1 MKILVTGGAGF
12 IGQNVVNELL
22 IAGHS
27 VRVIDSLRPDVHH
40 GNEVKFSDDVNFI
53 HEDIRNEI
61 LLPKVLNGID
71 HVIHLAGKVGLGV
84 DMYDTVDYTSSNVL
98 ATAILLEEMT
108 KQNISNITL
117 ASSMVVYGEG
127 YSLCAEH
134 GKVIPT
140 QRNEDDLTKGI
151 FEANCPMCDNELT
164 PISVIEDDPLMPRN
178 VYASTKLAQE
188 NLCSSWSRLTNG
200 SVSAM
205 RYHNVYGP
213 KMPKDSMYSGV
224 AAIFISS
231 LLRDQAPK
239 VFEDGC
245 QRRDFIHVSDIA
257 KATVKANLNHKSGFR
272 AFNTG
277 SGTIRTIG
285 NMANELSKA
294 FNGKAPIVTKQ
305 YRLGDVRHITADST
319 RLKTELDWQPEIDF
333 EKGMKGLVDEAMK
346 TNHV

>member
-151 FEANCPMCDNELT
+151 FEANCPMCDNE
-164 PISVIEDDPLMPRN
+164 
-178 VYASTKLAQE
+178 
-188 NLCSSWSRLTNG
+188 
-200 SVSAM
+200 
-205 RYHNVYGP
+205 
-213 KMPKDSMYSGV
+213 
-224 AAIFISS
+224 
-231 LLRDQAPK
+231 
-239 VFEDGC
+239 
-245 QRRDFIHVSDIA
+245 
-257 KATVKANLNHKSGFR
+257 
-272 AFNTG
+272 
-277 SGTIRTIG
+277 
-285 NMANELSKA
+285 
-294 FNGKAPIVTKQ
+294 
-305 YRLGDVRHITADST
+305 
-319 RLKTELDWQPEIDF
+319 
-333 EKGMKGLVDEAMK
+333 
-346 TNHV
+346 